1 MSTSST
7 TWASVARV
15 TGRTDG
21 AEGRKYG
28 TNFPDG
34 KQNSGRGARPCLP
47 ARRGPASGMRPAALL
62 LALLAALPAAAATP
76 SAPLRV
82 MAFNIRY
89 GTAADGDN
97 AWPRR
102 TELVYDVIARFQPDL
117 IGYQEVLDFQF
128 DALAARF
135 PDLTSEG
142 VGRDDGRRKGEFSSL
157 AYRRDRFTRVAG
169 GTFWLS
175 ITPDVPGSKSWDAA
189 LPRICTWVRL
199 RETASGRELVFANTH
214 FDHRG
219 QVARREAARVLSER
233 LGPVAAGVP
242 AVLTGDFN
250 ITEDTP
256 AFRVLVDPPE
266 PSWVRW
272 IDAYRTVHPERS
284 PDEASFNGF
293 KGTVRGSRIDFVLH
307 TTHFRATAAAID
319 RHQRDGRYPSDHYP
333 VNAVLVW

>member
-1 MSTSST
+1 MP
-7 TWASVARV
+7 R
-15 TGRTDG
+15 
-21 AEGRKYG
+21 
-28 TNFPDG
+28 
-34 KQNSGRGARPCLP
+34 
-47 ARRGPASGMRPAALL
+47 AALM
-62 LALLAALPAAAATP
+62 LALLAALPAVAATP
-76 SAPLRV
+76 ATPLRV
-82 MAFNIRY
+82 MSFNIRY
-89 GTAADGDN
+89 GTAPDGDN
-97 AWPRR
+97 AWARR
-102 TELVYDVIARFQPDL
+102 TDLVYDTIARFQPDL

-135 PDLTSEG
+135 PELVSEG

-175 ITPDVPGSKSWDAA
+175 TTPDVPGSKSWDAA

-233 LGPVAAGVP
+233 LGPVASGIP

-256 AFRVLVDPPE
+256 AFRVLVEPPE

-272 IDAYRTVHPERS
+272 IDAYRTLHPERA

-307 TTHFRATAAAID
+307 TSHFRATAAAID
-319 RHQRDGRYPSDHYP
+319 RHQREGRFPSDHYP
-333 VNAVLVW
+333 VTAVLAW

>member
-1 MSTSST
+1 M
-7 TWASVARV
+7 
-15 TGRTDG
+15 
-21 AEGRKYG
+21 
-28 TNFPDG
+28 
-34 KQNSGRGARPCLP
+34 P
-47 ARRGPASGMRPAALL
+47 AAALL
-62 LALLAALPAAAATP
+62 LALLAALPAVAATP
-76 SAPLRV
+76 AAPLRV
-82 MAFNIRY
+82 MSFNIRY
-89 GTAADGDN
+89 GTAPDGDN
-97 AWPRR
+97 AWARR
-102 TELVYDVIARFQPDL
+102 TDLVYETIARFQPDL

-135 PDLTSEG
+135 PELVSEG

-175 ITPDVPGSKSWDAA
+175 TTPDVPGSKSWDAA

-233 LGPVAAGVP
+233 LGPVVTGIP

-256 AFRVLVDPPE
+256 AFRVLVEPPE

-272 IDAYRTVHPERS
+272 IDAYRTLHPERA

-307 TTHFRATAAAID
+307 TSHFRATAAAID
-319 RHQRDGRYPSDHYP
+319 RHQRDSRFPSDHYP
-333 VNAVLVW
+333 VTAVLAW

>member
-1 MSTSST
+1 M
-7 TWASVARV
+7 
-15 TGRTDG
+15 
-21 AEGRKYG
+21 
-28 TNFPDG
+28 P
-34 KQNSGRGARPCLP
+34 
-47 ARRGPASGMRPAALL
+47 PAALL
-62 LALLAALPAAAATP
+62 LALLAALPAVAATP
-76 SAPLRV
+76 AAPLRV
-82 MAFNIRY
+82 MSFNIRY
-89 GTAADGDN
+89 GTAPDGDN
-97 AWPRR
+97 AWARR
-102 TELVYDVIARFQPDL
+102 TDLVYEVIARFQPDL

-128 DALAARF
+128 DGLAARF
-135 PDLTSEG
+135 PELVSEG
-142 VGRDDGRRKGEFSSL
+142 VGRDDGRRQGEFSSL

-175 ITPDVPGSKSWDAA
+175 TTPDVPGSKSWDAA

-233 LGPVAAGVP
+233 LGPVATGIP
-242 AVLTGDFN
+242 AVLTGDLN
-250 ITEDTP
+250 ISEDTP

-272 IDAYRTVHPERS
+272 IDAYRTLHPERA

-307 TTHFRATAAAID
+307 TSHFRATAAAID
-319 RHQRDGRYPSDHYP
+319 RHQRDGRFPSDHYP
-333 VNAVLVW
+333 VTAVLGW